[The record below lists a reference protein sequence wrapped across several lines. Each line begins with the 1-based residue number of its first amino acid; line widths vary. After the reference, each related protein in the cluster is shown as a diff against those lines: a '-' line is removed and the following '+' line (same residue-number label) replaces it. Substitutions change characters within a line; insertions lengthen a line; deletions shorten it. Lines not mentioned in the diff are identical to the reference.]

1 MRARFGPFTLDLE
14 TRRLYRDADPLH
26 LTPKAWQLLVELVNA
41 APRAMSK
48 ADLFTALWG
57 DTFVEEAN
65 LTVLVAE
72 IRAALEDPARSPRFI
87 RTVHGFGYAFDAQI
101 EREPA
106 GGDAGPTWWLV
117 TDYGRHFL
125 TAGDHVVG
133 REPSADVWIDSS
145 AVSRRHAR
153 LRPDGN
159 RVVIEDLGSKNGTWV
174 NGAPVTGIFDV
185 RDGDEIRFGTVTAR
199 LRAFRDTQS
208 TQTAG
213 PR

>member
-1 MRARFGPFTLDLE
+1 MRARFGAFTLDLE

-26 LTPKAWQLLVELVNA
+26 LTPKAWQLLVELVSA

-72 IRAALEDPARSPRFI
+72 IRSALDDRARSPRFI
-87 RTVHGFGYAFDAQI
+87 RTVHGFGYAFDAAI

-106 GGDAGPTWWLV
+106 RADSGATWWLI
-117 TDYGRHFL
+117 TDHGRHFL
-125 TAGDHVVG
+125 TVGDHVVG

-153 LRPDGN
+153 LRVDGR
-159 RVVIEDLGSKNGTWV
+159 RVAIEDLGSKNGTWV
-174 NGAPVTGIFDV
+174 NGAPVSGVVDV
-185 RDGDEIRFGTVTAR
+185 LDGDEIRFGTVTAR

>member
-14 TRRLYRDADPLH
+14 TRRLYRDADPVH

-72 IRAALEDPARSPRFI
+72 IRAALDDPARTPRFV
-87 RTVHGFGYAFDAQI
+87 RTVHGFGYAFEAPV

-106 GGDAGPTWWLV
+106 RGDVVPTWWLV
-117 TDYGRHFL
+117 TDRGRHFL
-125 TAGDHVVG
+125 GAGDHVVG

-153 LRPDGN
+153 LRSEGDH
-159 RVVIEDLGSKNGTWV
+159 VLVEDLGSKNGTWV
-174 NGAPVTGIFDV
+174 NDAQVNDV
-185 RDGDEIRFGTVTAR
+185 VVMRDGDEIRFGTVSAR
-199 LRAFRDTQS
+199 LRAVRDTQS